1 MTRRVQVGNQVSCRG
16 DTRRAAV
23 VLASCLAIVP
33 ALSTFISASG
43 HAAPPPETFAQFR
56 TALWPDARA
65 AGISRQTFDRALRT
79 LKPDL
84 ALPDLERP
92 ARAGDQA
99 KKKRGQPEFI
109 KPPRD
114 YLSPRMLANLTARGR
129 IKEREYAKPL
139 AEIRRRFNVA
149 PEVVLAIWGRE
160 TAFGGYRLKHDAIR
174 AIATQAWT
182 GRRRQQ
188 FRAELILALKILE
201 EKRTTR
207 TAMRSSWAGA
217 MGPTQLLPSN
227 YYDHAVDL
235 DGDGDKDI
243 WSSVPDA
250 LGAAAKSLID
260 NGWQPDR
267 TWGWEIRKPKTFDCA
282 QEGPDKKRPLSAW
295 IAEGYTRTFDRQ
307 WPQDALAEDAYLL
320 LPEGARGPA
329 FLMHNN
335 FLVLKSY
342 NFADLYALFVGNL
355 ADRIAGGGKFETA
368 WATTKRHDK
377 SRIAD
382 IQRWLNAANYPAGQ
396 VDGRAG
402 TITRSAIGAYQKA
415 EGLTLDCYPS
425 RAVWQHLRQ
434 ARQ

>member
-1 MTRRVQVGNQVSCRG
+1 MTTS
-16 DTRRAAV
+16 
-23 VLASCLAIVP
+23 
-33 ALSTFISASG
+33 STE
-43 HAAPPPETFAQFR
+43 AAPPTETFAQFK
-56 TALWPDARA
+56 TALRPDARA
-65 AGISRQTFDRALRT
+65 AGISKPTLDAALEQ

-84 ALPDLERP
+84 SLPDLERP
-92 ARAGDQA
+92 RPAASKE
-99 KKKRGQPEFI
+99 KKQRGQPEFV

-114 YLSPRMLANLTARGR
+114 YLSPRTLNTLTARGQT
-129 IKEREYAKPL
+129 KAKAHAKAL
-139 AEIRRRFNVA
+139 AEIERRFNLA
-149 PEVVLAIWGRE
+149 PEIVLAIWGRE

-174 AIATQAWT
+174 ALATQAWT
-182 GRRRQQ
+182 GRRRAK
-188 FRAELILALKILE
+188 FREELLLALKILE

-207 TAMRSSWAGA
+207 SAMRSSWAGA

-235 DGDGDKDI
+235 DGDGRKDI

-260 NGWQPDR
+260 NGWQPGR
-267 TWGWEIRKPKTFDCA
+267 TWGWEIRKPANFDCA
-282 QEGPDKKRPLSAW
+282 LEGPDKKRPLSAW
-295 IAEGYTRTFDRQ
+295 IAAGYTRTFGRA
-307 WPQDALAEDAYLL
+307 WPQDATNEEAYLL

-368 WATTKRHDK
+368 WATTKPHDK

-382 IQRWLNAANYPAGQ
+382 IQRWLNAAGYPAGQ

-402 TITRSAIGAYQKA
+402 TITRSAIGAYQNA
-415 EGLTLDCYPS
+415 SGLTLDCYPS
-425 RAVWQHLRQ
+425 HAVWHHLRK
-434 ARQ
+434 ANP